1 MRTGKPMT
9 IYGRDELEWDQLAS
23 AGLDFLVETARLG
36 KLTSYTELN
45 ATLMQRTGLPGFDFS
60 RADERAAMGHLLY
73 LIVQLNH
80 PITNLMISALVS
92 YLGGNDAG
100 TGFYVLATDLGVLSR
115 RASSQQRLDFWVAQV
130 KALHEYYS
138 PQPDAG
144 DHP

>member
-1 MRTGKPMT
+1 MT
-9 IYGRDELEWDQLAS
+9 LYGRDELVWNQLTS
-23 AGLDFLVETARLG
+23 AGLEFLIETARLG

-60 RADERAAMGHLLY
+60 RGDERAALGHLLY

-80 PITNLMISALVS
+80 PITHLMISALVS

-100 TGFYVLATDLGVLSR
+100 TGFYALASDLGMMSR
-115 RASSQQRLDFWVAQV
+115 QASSQQRLDFWVAQV

-138 PQPDAG
+138 LLPDAG
-144 DHP
+144 D